1 MLRDISMMK
10 VKNLSGKWR
19 QKTLIDYEPL
29 KAWVL
34 NAATQRKFKL
44 LKFSIN
50 KTTTETSLYAY
61 LPEMQQNVL

>member
-1 MLRDISMMK
+1 MMK